1 MGGPNL
7 EILRFAMYLA
17 VPTASILYFGDPE
30 WYDRYVVPYGKKIWP
45 DYETTHKPP
54 HTQAGVKEQL
64 EKYKAE
70 RLQRKMASGQVEG
83 AGQVGMGDV
92 SAGAAGE
99 TVGSRVPLGT
109 FGGRSTESTT
119 ERLV

>member
-7 EILRFAMYLA
+7 EIIRFAMYLA

-30 WYDRYVVPYGKKIWP
+30 WYDRYVVPYGRKIWP

-54 HTQAGVKEQL
+54 HTQAGIQEQL
-64 EKYKAE
+64 AKFKAE
-70 RLQRKMASGQVEG
+70 RLNKKKGQEHTQIAGEAATPHIASLTEPTSVHAQVPAGTFERRTPEG
-83 AGQVGMGDV
+83 A
-92 SAGAAGE
+92 S
-99 TVGSRVPLGT
+99 
-109 FGGRSTESTT
+109 